1 MTLLNNQLTEK
12 ITRLFQ
18 AISVEGQSE
27 NLQTEYVLKVHLVQA
42 ELSETT

>member
-1 MTLLNNQLTEK
+1 MTKK

-27 NLQTEYVLKVHLVQA
+27 NLQTEYVLKVHMVQA
-42 ELSETT
+42 ELSKST